1 MVNATDIPF
10 AVAGKD
16 IILMDD
22 VLYTGRT
29 IRAALDA
36 LFDHGRPARVQLL
49 VLIDRGHRELPI
61 EAQLRRPHGADH
73 RQRNH
78 RSEVS
83 GNRRHGKGAAGGE
96 GRRREPEMRCGRPAG
111 HRNLTRDEI
120 QAILD
125 RARDF
130 QPRGDHSFRKLDLLR
145 GRMVVNLFFEAST
158 RTRTSFE
165 IAAKRLGA
173 DAVSITA
180 QASSVSKGESLVDTL
195 NTLAAMRPDA
205 IIMRHA
211 ASGAPHF
218 LQRHLETPII
228 NAGDGTHEHPT
239 QALLD
244 ARTILDRG
252 AALEG
257 LRVAIIGDIAHSR
270 VARSN
275 VYLLS
280 KFGAEI
286 VLCGP
291 ASLLP
296 RELEQIA
303 PGVTLTTD
311 MNEAIRDADVIM
323 MLRVQLERQHEA
335 AFPASEYFQFY
346 GLRLEHLRLAKP
358 DVIVMHPGPIN
369 RGREISSEVADS
381 QRSVIL
387 NQVEN
392 GIAVRMAVLER
403 VLTGRDH
410 AGAAH

>member
-1 MVNATDIPF
+1 M
-10 AVAGKD
+10 
-16 IILMDD
+16 
-22 VLYTGRT
+22 
-29 IRAALDA
+29 
-36 LFDHGRPARVQLL
+36 
-49 VLIDRGHRELPI
+49 
-61 EAQLRRPHGADH
+61 
-73 RQRNH
+73 
-78 RSEVS
+78 
-83 GNRRHGKGAAGGE
+83 AAGLLGIE
-96 GRRREPEMRCGRPAG
+96 DLDRV
-111 HRNLTRDEI
+111 EI
-120 QAILD
+120 ESILD
-125 RARDF
+125 RAKAF
-130 QPRGDHSFRKLDLLR
+130 QPMQNASFKRLDTLR

-173 DAVSITA
+173 DAISISA
-180 QASSVSKGESLVDTL
+180 SGSSVSKGESLVDTL
-195 NTLAAMRPDA
+195 NTLGAMRPDA

-218 LQRHLETPII
+218 LARYLPTPII

-244 ARTILDRG
+244 ARTILDRRPT
-252 AALEG
+252 LEG

-275 VYLLS
+275 IYLLS
-280 KFGAEI
+280 KFGAGI

-296 RELEQIA
+296 AELAQLA
-303 PGVTLTTD
+303 PGVTLTTSLC
-311 MNEAIRDADVIM
+311 EAIRDSDVIM

-335 AFPASEYFQFY
+335 AFPAGEYFTFY
-346 GLRLEHLRLAKP
+346 GLRLEHIELAKP

-392 GIAVRMAVLER
+392 GVAVRMAVLER
-403 VLTGRDH
+403 ILIN
-410 AGAAH
+410 

>member
-1 MVNATDIPF
+1 MPRGLLGIE
-10 AVAGKD
+10 G
-16 IILMDD
+16 LE
-22 VLYTGRT
+22 RT
-29 IRAALDA
+29 
-36 LFDHGRPARVQLL
+36 
-49 VLIDRGHRELPI
+49 
-61 EAQLRRPHGADH
+61 
-73 RQRNH
+73 
-78 RSEVS
+78 
-83 GNRRHGKGAAGGE
+83 
-96 GRRREPEMRCGRPAG
+96 
-111 HRNLTRDEI
+111 EI

-130 QPRGDHSFRKLDLLR
+130 QPRELHSFRKLDLLS
-145 GRMVVNLFFEAST
+145 GCMVVNLFFEAST

-165 IAAKRLGA
+165 IAARRLGA

-180 QASSVSKGESLVDTL
+180 QVSSVSKGESLVDTL
-195 NTLAAMRPDA
+195 NTLAAMHPNA

-218 LQRHLETPII
+218 LQSHLEIPII

-252 AALEG
+252 HRLEG

-275 VYLLS
+275 IHLLS
-280 KFGAEI
+280 KYGAEI

-303 PGVTLTTD
+303 SGVTLTTN

-335 AFPASEYFQFY
+335 AFPANEYFQFY
-346 GLRLEHLRLAKP
+346 GLRLEHLHLAKP
-358 DVIVMHPGPIN
+358 EVIVMHPGPIN

-392 GIAVRMAVLER
+392 GIAVRMAVLES
-403 VLTGRDH
+403 VLGRN
-410 AGAAH
+410 

>member
-1 MVNATDIPF
+1 M
-10 AVAGKD
+10 
-16 IILMDD
+16 
-22 VLYTGRT
+22 GR
-29 IRAALDA
+29 
-36 LFDHGRPARVQLL
+36 GLL
-49 VLIDRGHRELPI
+49 GI
-61 EAQLRRPHGADH
+61 EP
-73 RQRNH
+73 
-78 RSEVS
+78 
-83 GNRRHGKGAAGGE
+83 
-96 GRRREPEMRCGRPAG
+96 
-111 HRNLTRDEI
+111 LTRDEI
-120 QAILD
+120 QALLD

-130 QPRGDHSFRKLDLLR
+130 RPVAEKSWRKLDVLQ

-218 LQRHLETPII
+218 LQRYLETPII
-228 NAGDGTHEHPT
+228 NAGDGTHGHPT

-244 ARTILDRG
+244 ARTMLDHG
-252 AALEG
+252 ARLEG

-280 KFGAEI
+280 KYGADI

-291 ASLLP
+291 SSLLP
-296 RELEQIA
+296 RELQDIA

-311 MNEAIRDADVIM
+311 MNEAIADAAVIM

-335 AFPASEYFQFY
+335 SFPASEYFQMY
-346 GLRLEHLRLAKP
+346 GLRPEHVQRARP
-358 DVIVMHPGPIN
+358 DVLVMHPGPIN

-381 QRSVIL
+381 QQSVIL

-392 GIAVRMAVLER
+392 GIVVRMAVLEN
-403 VLTGRDH
+403 VLGGKN
-410 AGAAH
+410 AKAAH

>member
-1 MVNATDIPF
+1 LR
-10 AVAGKD
+10 G
-16 IILMDD
+16 
-22 VLYTGRT
+22 
-29 IRAALDA
+29 
-36 LFDHGRPARVQLL
+36 LL
-49 VLIDRGHRELPI
+49 GI
-61 EAQLRRPHGADH
+61 E
-73 RQRNH
+73 
-78 RSEVS
+78 
-83 GNRRHGKGAAGGE
+83 
-96 GRRREPEMRCGRPAG
+96 
-111 HRNLTRDEI
+111 NLTREEV
-120 QAILD
+120 QSILD

-130 QPRGDHSFRKLDLLR
+130 QPRGRGKLDLLR

-173 DAVSITA
+173 DTISITA
-180 QASSVSKGESLVDTL
+180 QGSSVSKGESLVDTL

-218 LQRHLETPII
+218 LQRYLETPII

-252 AALEG
+252 ASLEG
-257 LRVAIIGDIAHSR
+257 IRVAIIGDIAHSR

-296 RELEQIA
+296 VELKQIA

-311 MNEAIRDADVIM
+311 MREAIRQADVIM

-335 AFPASEYFQFY
+335 AFPSGEYFSFY
-346 GLRLEHLRLAKP
+346 GLRLEHLELAKP
-358 DVIVMHPGPIN
+358 HVIVMHPGPIN

-392 GIAVRMAVLER
+392 GVAVRMAVLER
-403 VLTGRDH
+403 VL
-410 AGAAH
+410 AQ

>member
-1 MVNATDIPF
+1 MPQ
-10 AVAGKD
+10 K
-16 IILMDD
+16 L
-22 VLYTGRT
+22 
-29 IRAALDA
+29 
-36 LFDHGRPARVQLL
+36 
-49 VLIDRGHRELPI
+49 
-61 EAQLRRPHGADH
+61 
-73 RQRNH
+73 
-78 RSEVS
+78 S
-83 GNRRHGKGAAGGE
+83 GNGLLGIEHL
-96 GRRREPEMRCGRPAG
+96 GRE
-111 HRNLTRDEI
+111 EI

-130 QPRGDHSFRKLDLLR
+130 QFRGDNSFRKLDLLR
-145 GRMVVNLFFEAST
+145 GKMVVNLFFEAST

-165 IAAKRLGA
+165 IAARRLGA

-252 AALEG
+252 KALEK

-275 VYLLS
+275 LYLLS
-280 KFGAEI
+280 RYGAEI

-296 RELEQIA
+296 RELARIA
-303 PGVTLTTD
+303 PGVVLTTSMD
-311 MNEAIRDADVIM
+311 EAIRDADVIM

-335 AFPASEYFQFY
+335 AFPANEYFQFY

-403 VLTGRDH
+403 VLIGPRHNADATH
-410 AGAAH
+410 